1 MAHGGR
7 KTPPPHIRFPI
18 VTSSCSDDNVTSQT
32 TTTSNENP
40 LITVEP
46 VTPNPPGSDIQEIVR
61 QLLLR
66 THDALACI
74 RQPG

>member
-18 VTSSCSDDNVTSQT
+18 VTRSCSDDNVTSQT

-40 LITVEP
+40 QITVEL
-46 VTPNPPGSDIQEIVR
+46 VTPNPPGSEVQ
-61 QLLLR
+61 
-66 THDALACI
+66 
-74 RQPG
+74 